1 MPMDDFRQTLRKL
14 AAAVLFLTL
23 APVLRADS
31 DEWRF
36 LPSLQAALETSADQ
50 GNPDPEQANPSP
62 PPETPPPASS
72 QPSLQDLGFTPE
84 QQIGSVEKQALL
96 DKRTRMLKIHQ
107 RLGLITIIPFVAT
120 LATAGGAKEHEGG
133 SSQRNLHAALG
144 LVTAAM
150 YIATASYAIRAP
162 KIEGMRTRGQIRWHK
177 ALAWVHGVGM
187 VLTPILGAMARNQL
201 DNGEKVHGIAKAHS
215 TVAAITVAA
224 YAAAIA
230 TVAIKF

>member
-1 MPMDDFRQTLRKL
+1 MPMNKGRKSIRKF
-14 AAAVLFLTL
+14 AAGILFLTL
-23 APVLRADS
+23 APVLRADNE
-31 DEWRF
+31 DLRF
-36 LPSLQAALETSADQ
+36 LPSLQAALETPAAPDSDQ
-50 GNPDPEQANPSP
+50 ATPNPP
-62 PPETPPPASS
+62 PPETAPPPAAP

-84 QQIGSVEKQALL
+84 QQVGSVEAQQRL
-96 DKRTRMLKIHQ
+96 DRRTRMLKIHQ

-120 LATAGGAKEHEGG
+120 LATAGGAKNHEG
-133 SSQRNLHAALG
+133 SHAQRNLHAALG

-150 YIATASYAIRAP
+150 YITTASYAIRAP
-162 KIEGMRTRGQIRWHK
+162 KIEGTRTRGQIRWHK

-187 VLTPILGAMARNQL
+187 VLTPLLGAMARNQL
-201 DNGEKVHGIAKAHS
+201 DHGERVHGIAKAHS